1 LSTPQKLRLAQR
13 HLGQVDPRFTPI
25 IARAGD
31 CALRRLRY
39 RTVASWYLWR
49 VADQ

>member
-25 IARAGD
+25 IATILQRFK
-31 CALRRLRY
+31 
-39 RTVASWYLWR
+39 
-49 VADQ
+49 DQ